1 MITLLTSLFK
11 SSTAIFTFLGAAF
24 TAIVYFFGKSK
35 AREEVKVKIL
45 QENIQHVT
53 KQSQKVAT
61 IQQKQV
67 KIASEPTPDRDAI
80 HEQLLKLANRDKKQ

>member
-1 MITLLTSLFK
+1 MIPLITSLFK

-24 TAIVYFFGKSK
+24 TGIVYFFGKSK
-35 AREEVKVKIL
+35 AKEEVKVKIL

-53 KQSQKVAT
+53 KQSQKVAV

-67 KIASEPTPDRDAI
+67 KIASEPTPDRDDI
-80 HEQLLKLANRDKKQ
+80 HGWLSGLSNGDKKQ

>member
-1 MITLLTSLFK
+1 MIPLITSLFK
-11 SSTAIFTFLGAAF
+11 SSTAIFTFLGAVF

-35 AREEVKVKIL
+35 AKEEVKVKIL

-53 KQSQKVAT
+53 KQSEKVAA

-67 KIASEPTPDRDAI
+67 KIASEPTPDRDALYRELFDLPD
-80 HEQLLKLANRDKKQ
+80 HTKK

>member
-1 MITLLTSLFK
+1 MIPLLTSLFK
-11 SSTAIFTFLGAAF
+11 SSTAIFTFLGVAF

-35 AREEVKVKIL
+35 AKEEVKVKIL

-53 KQSQKVAT
+53 KQSHKVAT

-67 KIASEPTPDRDAI
+67 KIASEPTPDRQRI
-80 HEQLLKLANRDKKQ
+80 HEWLSDLSSRDKK